1 MKKKIT
7 KVHFFFLLTLL
18 LVLGLCGCSSQEA
31 QEAPTVDPIEIT
43 ISIDYP
49 GKSAD
54 LKDQPFRVE
63 EESSVLEVVELYG
76 NVNDVSVLVDTTN
89 STLEGIHNV
98 INHVT
103 YKTCAWQYSV
113 NGKMK
118 TKEIDKFI
126 LEDGDHLELVYAKEP
141 Q

>member
-18 LVLGLCGCSSQEA
+18 LILSLCGCSSQEQ
-31 QEAPTVDPIEIT
+31 QETPTVDPIEIT

-49 GKSAD
+49 GKAAD

-76 NVNDVSVLVDTTN
+76 NVNGVSVLIDTTN
-89 STLEGIHNV
+89 STLEGIHDV
-98 INHVT
+98 INNVT

-126 LEDGDHLELVYAKEP
+126 LEDGDQLELVYTKEP